1 MGDNLG
7 RLIWEPIGGTL
18 SGSISWVFH
27 LEKIWGTL
35 HLRANLGCP
44 YLRANIELP
53 ILETIWVAQFGVAH
67 LGANLGFPNLGGNM
81 GCSIC
86 VIQSW
91 SHSWVP
97 ICEPI

>member
-7 RLIWEPIGGTL
+7 RLIWEPIWGTL

-44 YLRANIELP
+44 YLRANLELP

-67 LGANLGFPNLGGNM
+67 LGANLGFPNL
-81 GCSIC
+81 
-86 VIQSW
+86 
-91 SHSWVP
+91 
-97 ICEPI
+97 